1 MKHLTKLVAAAG
13 IVTLALAG
21 CGGGTTSN
29 GGGGASEAKDAATF
43 KACAV
48 SDAGG

>member
-29 GGGGASEAKDAATF
+29 GGGTTSEAKDAASF
-43 KACAV
+43 KA
-48 SDAGG
+48 